1 MGQAKGLSFPVGFG
15 KIHLDKGC
23 LFTKAIFLPIRGQIT
38 NPDVT
43 FTLAFSG
50 GLGINL
56 GFFDIFGD
64 NLLEFARSIYFV
76 QAKEATIV
84 SLFLNQFFDFLLFLR
99 WELLFYEWKK

>member
-1 MGQAKGLSFPVGFG
+1 MGQANGLSFPVIFA
-15 KIHLDKGC
+15 KIHLGKGC
-23 LFTKAIFLPIRGQIT
+23 LFTKAIFLPLKGQIT

-64 NLLEFARSIYFV
+64 NLLEFARSIYLV
-76 QAKEATIV
+76 PAKVATLVCLLFIV
-84 SLFLNQFFDFLLFLR
+84 SQSVF
-99 WELLFYEWKK
+99 